1 MTAKFLLVSILDLLL
16 GLNFLS
22 PTVLVPDSS
31 IQNSPYLSPA
41 AETNYFPIRDWG
53 ISDLEIAARSA
64 ILYDS
69 ASEKVLFDKNSQA
82 KLAIASLTK
91 LMTAVLIIENM
102 DLGDVVAIK
111 KSTIEK
117 SEKEG
122 GGNDLYEG
130 EKIKAAD
137 LFKLMLIE
145 SSNVA
150 AYAFADHL
158 EEKYAVNLVEKMN
171 EKARLL
177 GMNDT
182 FFTEAA
188 GLDDQKSFSTGQDL
202 VKLIKYSFRYAELY
216 DILKIKKAEVAS
228 IDGKLKHQVFNTNE
242 LLGKLFNIIGGKT
255 GFTELSG
262 GSMILVTQSPR
273 SAGQS
278 GTLSVP
284 PNNSSPATLSSGAS
298 RLIAVVLG
306 SNDRFTDAEA
316 LVNWATKAYLW
327 K

>member
-1 MTAKFLLVSILDLLL
+1 MTVKFLFVSILDLFL

-22 PTVLVPDSS
+22 PVVLVRNSLGDESPYVDSS
-31 IQNSPYLSPA
+31 PQNAPYLLPA

-53 ISDLEIAARSA
+53 IPDPDIFARSA
-64 ILYDS
+64 ILFDF
-69 ASEKVLFDKNSQA
+69 ASEKVLFDKNSGV
-82 KLAIASLTK
+82 KMPIASLTK
-91 LMTAVLIIENM
+91 LMTAVAVIENM
-102 DLGDVVAIK
+102 NLNDIAIIK
-111 KSTIEK
+111 KSVIEK

-122 GGNDLYEG
+122 GGNDLYQG
-130 EKIKAAD
+130 ERIKAAD
-137 LFKLMLIE
+137 LLKLMLIE

-150 AYAFADHL
+150 AYAFEEHL
-158 EEKYAVNLVEKMN
+158 AKNYGINLVEKMN
-171 EKARLL
+171 EKAESLE
-177 GMNDT
+177 MNDT

-202 VKLIKYSFRYAELY
+202 VKLIKYSFRYVNLY
-216 DILKIKKAEVAS
+216 DILKIQKTEIVS

-262 GSMILVTQSPR
+262 GSMILVTESP
-273 SAGQS
+273 SDS
-278 GTLSVP
+278 
-284 PNNSSPATLSSGAS
+284 S

-306 SNDRFTDAEA
+306 SSGRFFDAQK
-316 LVNWATKAYLW
+316 LVEWAAKSYIW